1 MLTKNRGSPMKSKD
15 FNKRRKHGL
24 SPTLA
29 PADSSQRTAAA
40 VWVLLTVLL
49 FLASPS
55 SGQLYTGSIAGTV
68 TDPSGAFVSGAQ
80 VKAVDPDKGFSFSA
94 ATDSGG
100 RYVIRQLPPA
110 KYTVSATASGFKT
123 ERKEDVTID
132 VNQNAAVDFSMKVGG
147 ISEVVDVQA
156 GAVELQTQDAV
167 TGQVVDR
174 RFVNDLPLIGRSVLD
189 LAYLTPGIT
198 DVDTDCTGCMASNL
212 LRMVAGTA
220 KWTLFW
226 AEASTRNSR
235 STAGILAPT
244 YVPSV
249 DAVQE
254 FKVQQSNFSAE
265 FGFT

>member
-1 MLTKNRGSPMKSKD
+1 MKSKE
-15 FNKRRKHGL
+15 FNKGRKHGP

-29 PADSSQRTAAA
+29 PADSSQSTAAA

-49 FLASPS
+49 FLASPA

-132 VNQNAAVDFSMKVGG
+132 VNQNVAVDFSMKVGG
-147 ISEVVDVQA
+147 IAEVVDVQA
-156 GAVELQTQDAV
+156 GTVELQTQDAV
-167 TGQVVDR
+167 TGQVINR
-174 RFVNDLPLIGRSVLD
+174 TFLNNLPLINRNAFD
-189 LAYLTPGIT
+189 LVFLAPGT
-198 DVDTDCTGCMASNL
+198 VHTNAETNDNSTGVNFNSN
-212 LRMVAGTA
+212 G
-220 KWTLFW
+220 
-226 AEASTRNSR
+226 SRNS
-235 STAGILAPT
+235 TADVLVDGATATSFEQNSGIQNVLYEP
-244 YVPSV
+244 PV
-249 DAVQE
+249 DAIDE

-265 FGFT
+265 FG